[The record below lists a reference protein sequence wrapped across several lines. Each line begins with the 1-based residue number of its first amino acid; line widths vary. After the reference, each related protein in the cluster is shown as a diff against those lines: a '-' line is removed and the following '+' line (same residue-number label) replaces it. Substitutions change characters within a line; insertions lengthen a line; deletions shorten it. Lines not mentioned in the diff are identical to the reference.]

1 MLYHILEQ
9 LLCTFISSMYFL
21 VWHLVLTLQF
31 IAEME
36 LRVSMEMHVAE
47 LNQVSIHCV
56 CARLFGHHVLPFH
69 GVNRK
74 NWALKF
80 LYGSIV
86 VLEIYNNCSKEM
98 LEDKEVSY

>member
-1 MLYHILEQ
+1 MVYYILEQ

-47 LNQVSIHCV
+47 LSQVSIHCV
-56 CARLFGHHVLPFH
+56 CVCALIWHRVLPFH

-74 NWALKF
+74 TMGFKSFVWLDCGTRN
-80 LYGSIV
+80 V
-86 VLEIYNNCSKEM
+86 
-98 LEDKEVSY
+98 

>member
-1 MLYHILEQ
+1 MVYYILKQ

-47 LNQVSIHCV
+47 LSQVSIHCV
-56 CARLFGHHVLPFH
+56 CVHLFGIVFFLFH

-74 NWALKF
+74 TLGFKIFVWLDCGTRN
-80 LYGSIV
+80 V
-86 VLEIYNNCSKEM
+86 
-98 LEDKEVSY
+98 

>member
-1 MLYHILEQ
+1 MVYYILEQ

-47 LNQVSIHCV
+47 LSQVSIHCV
-56 CARLFGHHVLPFH
+56 CVRLFGHRVLPFN

-74 NWALKF
+74 TLGFKF
-80 LYGSIV
+80 FVWLDCGTRNV
-86 VLEIYNNCSKEM
+86 
-98 LEDKEVSY
+98 